1 MWPSQSPDLGGNTS
15 STDRLQLIWALEL
28 VRVRMKRGPTSAL
41 TPITSIT
48 TTTALI
54 TFFIEHATEK
64 PYRVIFHGRE
74 QDASFNATT
83 TPYLD
88 P

>member
-41 TPITSIT
+41 TPITSIA
-48 TTTALI
+48 TTATLNSI
-54 TFFIEHATEK
+54 VLSRTRNRTKTHDA
-64 PYRVIFHGRE
+64 IFMKENKMHHSMW
-74 QDASFNATT
+74 Q
-83 TPYLD
+83 
-88 P
+88 

>member
-28 VRVRMKRGPTSAL
+28 VRVRMKRGPTSGL

-48 TTTALI
+48 TTAALI
-54 TFFIEHATEK
+54 TIILNRT
-64 PYRVIFHGRE
+64 R
-74 QDASFNATT
+74 N
-83 TPYLD
+83 
-88 P
+88 

>member
-48 TTTALI
+48 TTAALI
-54 TFFIEHATEK
+54 TIILSRT
-64 PYRVIFHGRE
+64 HGRH
-74 QDASFNATT
+74 QDASFNAAIP
-83 TPYLD
+83 PYLD